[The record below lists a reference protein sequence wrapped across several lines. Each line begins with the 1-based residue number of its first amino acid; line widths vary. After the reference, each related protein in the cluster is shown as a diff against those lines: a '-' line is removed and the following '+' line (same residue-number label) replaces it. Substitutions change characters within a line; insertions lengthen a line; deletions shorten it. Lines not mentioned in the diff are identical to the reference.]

1 MGIKV
6 VATNRKAT
14 HDYRII
20 EKYESGIVLSG
31 TEVKS
36 IRNNK
41 VSIKEAYVRIFNNE
55 LFVIGMNI
63 SDYENAGYVTHTPN
77 SDRKL
82 LMHKKEILKIRKL
95 VDEKGKTLVPLRLY
109 FKKKQKENHNLW
121 QFSEIQSFEKSC
133 SLRLPDTR
141 AGIFYYY
148 CPSALCALV
157 FYVCGIFEFSGP
169 CNASSASNTIFS

>member
-14 HDYRII
+14 HNYKII

-41 VSIKEAYVRIFNNE
+41 VSVKEAYVRIIRNE
-55 LFVIGMNI
+55 LYVIGMNI
-63 SDYENAGYVTHTPN
+63 SDYENSGYSNHNPT

-82 LMHKKEILKIRKL
+82 LMHKRE
-95 VDEKGKTLVPLRLY
+95 
-109 FKKKQKENHNLW
+109 
-121 QFSEIQSFEKSC
+121 
-133 SLRLPDTR
+133 
-141 AGIFYYY
+141 
-148 CPSALCALV
+148 
-157 FYVCGIFEFSGP
+157 
-169 CNASSASNTIFS
+169 IFSHTGFPGGQKRVNPIEMLKKDGTSLVRHAVKGMLPKNKLGAELFRNLKVYAGAEHGQEAQKPKAINLNDYK

>member
-14 HDYRII
+14 HNYKII

-41 VSIKEAYVRIFNNE
+41 VSVKEAYVRIIRNE
-55 LFVIGMNI
+55 IYVIGMNI
-63 SDYENAGYVTHTPN
+63 SDYENSGYSNHNPT

-82 LMHKKEILKIRKL
+82 LMHKREIFKIKKL
-95 VDEKGKTLVPLRLY
+95 VEEKGRTLVPLRLY
-109 FKKKQKENHNLW
+109 FKNGKAKLEFGLGQGKKMWDKRHDIKNKEIKRTIDRNL
-121 QFSEIQSFEKSC
+121 K
-133 SLRLPDTR
+133 
-141 AGIFYYY
+141 GM
-148 CPSALCALV
+148 
-157 FYVCGIFEFSGP
+157 
-169 CNASSASNTIFS
+169 N

>member
-14 HDYRII
+14 HNYKII

-41 VSIKEAYVRIFNNE
+41 VSVKEAYVRIIRNE
-55 LFVIGMNI
+55 LYVIGMNI
-63 SDYENAGYVTHTPN
+63 SDYENSGYSNHNPT

-82 LMHKKEILKIRKL
+82 LMHKREILKIKKL
-95 VDEKGKTLVPLRLY
+95 VEEKGRTLVPLRLY
-109 FKKKQKENHNLW
+109 FKNGKAKLEFGLGQGKKLWDKRHDIKNKETKRR
-121 QFSEIQSFEKSC
+121 IDRKI
-133 SLRLPDTR
+133 R
-141 AGIFYYY
+141 GI
-148 CPSALCALV
+148 
-157 FYVCGIFEFSGP
+157 
-169 CNASSASNTIFS
+169 NQ

>member
-14 HDYRII
+14 HNYKII

-41 VSIKEAYVRIFNNE
+41 VSVKEAYVRIIRNE
-55 LFVIGMNI
+55 LYVIGMNI
-63 SDYENAGYVTHTPN
+63 SDYENSGYSNHNPT

-82 LMHKKEILKIRKL
+82 LMHKREILKIKKL
-95 VDEKGKTLVPLRLY
+95 VEEKGRTLVPLSLY
-109 FKKKQKENHNLW
+109 FKNGKAKLEFGLGQGKKIWDKRHDIKNKETKRRIDRN
-121 QFSEIQSFEKSC
+121 IK
-133 SLRLPDTR
+133 
-141 AGIFYYY
+141 GI
-148 CPSALCALV
+148 
-157 FYVCGIFEFSGP
+157 
-169 CNASSASNTIFS
+169 N

>member
-14 HDYRII
+14 HNYKII

-41 VSIKEAYVRIFNNE
+41 VSVKEAYVRIIRNE
-55 LFVIGMNI
+55 LYVIGMNI
-63 SDYENAGYVTHTPN
+63 SDYENSGYSNHNPT

-82 LMHKKEILKIRKL
+82 LMHKREILKIKKL
-95 VDEKGKTLVPLRLY
+95 VEEKGRTLVPLRLY
-109 FKKKQKENHNLW
+109 FKNGKAKLEFGLGQGKKLWDKRHDIKNKETKRRIDRKIRGVN
-121 QFSEIQSFEKSC
+121 
-133 SLRLPDTR
+133 
-141 AGIFYYY
+141 
-148 CPSALCALV
+148 
-157 FYVCGIFEFSGP
+157 
-169 CNASSASNTIFS
+169 

>member
-31 TEVKS
+31 TEIKS

-41 VSIKEAYVRIFNNE
+41 VSIKEAYVRIFSNE
-55 LFVIGMNI
+55 VFIIGMNI
-63 SDYENAGYVTHTPN
+63 SSYENAGYASHDPT

-82 LMHKKEILKIRKL
+82 LMHKKEILKIKKM
-95 VDEKGKTLVPLRLY
+95 VNEKGKTLIPLRIY
-109 FKKKQKENHNLW
+109 FKNGKAKLEFGLGEGKKKWDKRHDIKEKETKRSIDRNLKGK
-121 QFSEIQSFEKSC
+121 I
-133 SLRLPDTR
+133 
-141 AGIFYYY
+141 
-148 CPSALCALV
+148 
-157 FYVCGIFEFSGP
+157 
-169 CNASSASNTIFS
+169 

>member
-14 HDYRII
+14 HNYKII

-41 VSIKEAYVRIFNNE
+41 VSVKEAYVRIIRNE
-55 LFVIGMNI
+55 LYVIGMNI
-63 SDYENAGYVTHTPN
+63 SDYENSGYSNHNPT

-82 LMHKKEILKIRKL
+82 LMHKREILKIKKL
-95 VDEKGKTLVPLRLY
+95 VEEKGRTLVPLSLY
-109 FKKKQKENHNLW
+109 FKNGKAKLEFGLGQGKKIWDKRHDIKNKETKRRIDRN
-121 QFSEIQSFEKSC
+121 I
-133 SLRLPDTR
+133 R
-141 AGIFYYY
+141 GI
-148 CPSALCALV
+148 
-157 FYVCGIFEFSGP
+157 
-169 CNASSASNTIFS
+169 N

>member
-14 HDYRII
+14 HNYKII

-41 VSIKEAYVRIFNNE
+41 VSVKEAYVRIIKNE
-55 LFVIGMNI
+55 IYVIGMNI
-63 SDYENAGYVTHTPN
+63 SDYENSGYSNHNPT

-82 LMHKKEILKIRKL
+82 LMHKREIFKIKKL
-95 VDEKGKTLVPLRLY
+95 VEEKGRTLVPLRLY
-109 FKKKQKENHNLW
+109 FKNGKAKLEFGLGQGKKMWDKRHDIKNKEVDRRIDRNIKGN
-121 QFSEIQSFEKSC
+121 
-133 SLRLPDTR
+133 
-141 AGIFYYY
+141 
-148 CPSALCALV
+148 
-157 FYVCGIFEFSGP
+157 
-169 CNASSASNTIFS
+169 N